1 MIRKMTNFLVIGV
14 KKYLPSPY
22 VLALL
27 LSLITFVSGWL
38 FTEAGFMDMTKY
50 FGDGLYSLLAFTM
63 QMVLVLVTGHVL
75 ASSKIVVGVLEKLA
89 KLPKNKVQAVMF
101 TAFVSFICSYINWGF
116 GLIAGALIAKEI
128 ATVNYGSKIH
138 YPLIIAAAYS
148 GNIARGPSSS
158 IPLAIATKGHIVEDV
173 VGIIPVSQTLFSSWN
188 IILTLILLVTIPFLF
203 KLMTPNDEDSIEIK
217 IDKEEVKEVKKVLNK
232 KDMTFSERLDNSMLL
247 AYIIG
252 GIGLIYLVSYFI
264 KSASFDLN
272 LNIVIM
278 IFLVLGIFAQKTPGN
293 YVKAMQNAVKT
304 TAGITLQFMFYAGIM
319 GMMRGSGLTVMLSEW
334 FISIST
340 VRTFPMFTFWS
351 AGFVN
356 IFVPSGGGQWA
367 VQGPIAMTAGA
378 ALGVDPAKVNMAL
391 AWGDSWTNQIQP
403 FWALPALAIAGLDV
417 GDIMGYCAMVL
428 IWSGIILSLGFL
440 IF

>member
-1 MIRKMTNFLVIGV
+1 MIKKMTNFLVIGV

-27 LSLITFVSGWL
+27 LSLITFVAGWL

-75 ASSKIVVGVLEKLA
+75 ASSKVVVSILQKLA

-101 TAFVSFICSYINWGF
+101 TAFVSYICSYINWGF

-188 IILTLILLVTIPFLF
+188 LIITLALLIAIPFLF
-203 KLMTPNDEDSIEIK
+203 KAMTPNDEDSIEIK
-217 IDKEEVKEVKKVLNK
+217 IDRDEVKEVKTVLNK
-232 KDMTFSERLDNSMLL
+232 KDMTFAERLDNSILL

-252 GIGLIYLVSYFI
+252 GLGLVYLVSYFM

-293 YVKAMQNAVKT
+293 YVKAVQNAVKT
-304 TAGITLQFMFYAGIM
+304 TGGITLQFMFYAGIM

-340 VRTFPMFTFWS
+340 IDTYPLFTFWS
-351 AGFVN
+351 AGLVN

-428 IWSGIILSLGFL
+428 LLSGVIISLGFAFL
-440 IF
+440 

>member
-1 MIRKMTNFLVIGV
+1 
-14 KKYLPSPY
+14 
-22 VLALL
+22 
-27 LSLITFVSGWL
+27 
-38 FTEAGFMDMTKY
+38 
-50 FGDGLYSLLAFTM
+50 M

-75 ASSKIVVGVLEKLA
+75 ASSKIVVGILEKLA

>member
-1 MIRKMTNFLVIGV
+1 MIKKMTNVLVIGV

-75 ASSKIVVGVLEKLA
+75 ASSKIVVSILQKLA

-101 TAFVSFICSYINWGF
+101 TAFVSYICSYINWGF

-188 IILTLILLVTIPFLF
+188 MIITIALLIAIPFLF
-203 KLMTPNDEDSIEIK
+203 KAMTPNDEDSIEIK
-217 IDKEEVKEVKKVLNK
+217 IDRDEVKEVKKVVNK

-252 GIGLIYLVSYFI
+252 GLGLIYLVSYFI

-340 VRTFPMFTFWS
+340 VKTFPLFTFWS

-378 ALGVDPAKVNMAL
+378 SLGVDPAKVNMAL

-428 IWSGIILSLGFL
+428 LMSGVIISLAFL
-440 IF
+440 IL

>member
-1 MIRKMTNFLVIGV
+1 
-14 KKYLPSPY
+14 
-22 VLALL
+22 
-27 LSLITFVSGWL
+27 
-38 FTEAGFMDMTKY
+38 
-50 FGDGLYSLLAFTM
+50 
-63 QMVLVLVTGHVL
+63 
-75 ASSKIVVGVLEKLA
+75 
-89 KLPKNKVQAVMF
+89 
-101 TAFVSFICSYINWGF
+101 
-116 GLIAGALIAKEI
+116 LIAKEI

>member
-1 MIRKMTNFLVIGV
+1 MTNVLVIGV

-75 ASSKIVVGVLEKLA
+75 ASSKIVVSILQKLA

-101 TAFVSFICSYINWGF
+101 TAFVSYICSYINWGF

-188 IILTLILLVTIPFLF
+188 MIITIALLIAIPFLF
-203 KLMTPNDEDSIEIK
+203 KAMTPNDEDSIEIK
-217 IDKEEVKEVKKVLNK
+217 IDRDEVKEVKKVVNK

-252 GIGLIYLVSYFI
+252 GLGLIYLVSYFI

-340 VRTFPMFTFWS
+340 VKTFPLFTFWS

-378 ALGVDPAKVNMAL
+378 SLGVDPAKVNMAL

-428 IWSGIILSLGFL
+428 LMSGVIISLAFL
-440 IF
+440 IL

>member
-1 MIRKMTNFLVIGV
+1 MIKKMTNVLVIGV

-75 ASSKIVVGVLEKLA
+75 ASSKIVVSILQKLA

-101 TAFVSFICSYINWGF
+101 TAFVSYICSYINWGF

-188 IILTLILLVTIPFLF
+188 MIITIALLIAIPFLF
-203 KLMTPNDEDSIEIK
+203 KAMTPNDEDSIEIK
-217 IDKEEVKEVKKVLNK
+217 IDRDEVKEVKKVVNK

-252 GIGLIYLVSYFI
+252 GLGLIYLVSYFI

-340 VRTFPMFTFWS
+340 VKTFPLFTFWS

-367 VQGPIAMTAGA
+367 
-378 ALGVDPAKVNMAL
+378 
-391 AWGDSWTNQIQP
+391 
-403 FWALPALAIAGLDV
+403 
-417 GDIMGYCAMVL
+417 
-428 IWSGIILSLGFL
+428 
-440 IF
+440 

>member
-1 MIRKMTNFLVIGV
+1 MIKKMTNFLVIGV

-75 ASSKIVVGVLEKLA
+75 ASSKVVVSILQKLA

-101 TAFVSFICSYINWGF
+101 TAFVSYICSYINWGF

-158 IPLAIATKGHIVEDV
+158 IPLAIATKGHIVEEV

-188 IILTLILLVTIPFLF
+188 IIITLALLIAIPFLF
-203 KLMTPNDEDSIEIK
+203 KAMTPNDEDSIEIK
-217 IDKEEVKEVKKVLNK
+217 IDRDEVKEVKKVLNK
-232 KDMTFSERLDNSMLL
+232 KDMTFSERLDNSMVL

-252 GIGLIYLVSYFI
+252 GLGLIYLVSYFM

-340 VRTFPMFTFWS
+340 IKTFPLFTFWS
-351 AGFVN
+351 AGLVN

-378 ALGVDPAKVNMAL
+378 SLGVDPAKVNMAL

-428 IWSGIILSLGFL
+428 LMSGVIISLGFFFL
-440 IF
+440 

>member
-1 MIRKMTNFLVIGV
+1 MIKKMTNFLVIGV

-27 LSLITFVSGWL
+27 LSLITFVAGWL

-75 ASSKIVVGVLEKLA
+75 ASSKVVVSILQKLA

-101 TAFVSFICSYINWGF
+101 TAFVSYICSYINWGF

-188 IILTLILLVTIPFLF
+188 IIITLALLIAIPFLF
-203 KLMTPNDEDSIEIK
+203 KAMTPNDEDSIEIK
-217 IDKEEVKEVKKVLNK
+217 IDRDEVKEVKKVLNK

-252 GIGLIYLVSYFI
+252 GLGLIYLVSYFI

-340 VRTFPMFTFWS
+340 VKTFPLFTFWS

-378 ALGVDPAKVNMAL
+378 SLGVDPAKVNMAL

-428 IWSGIILSLGFL
+428 LMSGVIISLAFL
-440 IF
+440 IL

>member
-75 ASSKIVVGVLEKLA
+75 ASSKIVVGILEKLA

>member
-1 MIRKMTNFLVIGV
+1 MIKKMTNILVIGV
-14 KKYLPSPY
+14 KKYLPSPF

-27 LSLITFVSGWL
+27 LSMITFVAGWL

-50 FGDGLYSLLAFTM
+50 FGDGMYSLLAFTM

-75 ASSKIVVGVLEKLA
+75 ASSDFVVKILEKLA

-101 TAFVSFICSYINWGF
+101 TAFVSYICSYINWGF

-173 VGIIPVSQTLFSSWN
+173 VGIIPVSDTLFSSWN
-188 IILTLILLVTIPFLF
+188 IIITVLLLITIPFLF
-203 KLMTPNDEDSIEIK
+203 KAMTPADEDSIEIL
-217 IDKEEVKEVKKVLNK
+217 IDKTENKTVKKEVNK
-232 KDMTFSERLDNSMLL
+232 KDRTLSEKLDNSRIISL
-247 AYIIG
+247 AIG
-252 GIGLIYLVSYFI
+252 GIGLVYLISYFI

-293 YVKAMQNAVKT
+293 YSSAVQNAIKT
-304 TAGITLQFMFYAGIM
+304 AGGITLQFMFYAGIM
-319 GMMRGSGLTVMLSEW
+319 GMMKGSGLTVMLSEW
-334 FISIST
+334 FVSIST
-340 VRTFPMFTFWS
+340 VKTFPLLTFWS
-351 AGFVN
+351 AGIVN

-378 ALGVDPAKVNMAL
+378 ALGVDPARVNMAL

-417 GDIMGYCAMVL
+417 KDIMGYCAMVL
-428 IWSGIILSLGFL
+428 IMSGVIISLGFL
-440 IF
+440 LL